1 VSVVQLAILITV
13 FAPFILAVWVAFMH
27 WVQARRNPRGPTS
40 GTDGFGSVRSRFAAK
55 RPGVFARP
63 KFVRF
68 GLAIDRCGTV
78 RVDPSVLR
86 GALRSLIGTT
96 TRSTSSGQV
105 PVTSLT
111 RGRQM
116 HVRVVDDGVGTDR
129 MSHESRRAKRERWS
143 RCRVRP
149 WPLKQGRITAR
160 QSRSGFCCRRA
171 PGPRRVT
178 LPPRAFPS
186 IREFDPTR
194 RTHSAGGRRSAPRDA
209 ADIESL
215 CAVGST
221 VHTDR
226 DA

>member
-68 GLAIDRCGTV
+68 GLAIERCGTV

-129 MSHESRRAKRERWS
+129 MSHEIEACEAGTL
-143 RCRVRP
+143 VA
-149 WPLKQGRITAR
+149 LQGATLAVE
-160 QSRSGFCCRRA
+160 A
-171 PGPRRVT
+171 GPNHSTTVT
-178 LPPRAFPS
+178 IWLLL
-186 IREFDPTR
+186 
-194 RTHSAGGRRSAPRDA
+194 SAGARPATSDPSASRVPVDQG
-209 ADIESL
+209 D
-215 CAVGST
+215 
-221 VHTDR
+221 
-226 DA
+226 